1 MIDADYLVVGAGAT
15 GMAFTDALVDHADV
29 RVVLVDRRHGPGGHW
44 LDDYAFV
51 RLHQAS
57 AFYGVA
63 STLLGGGGVQL
74 EGPETGLHE
83 RASGDEV
90 SAYFAR
96 VLSDRLLR
104 SGKVEFYPSCDYVGD
119 RRFVSLLSGKRY
131 EAAGRCRVVD
141 ARFLSPDIPAN
152 TPPPF
157 GVAEGARVVTVNDL
171 VNLGDAPGEFVIVG
185 CGKTATDA
193 VIWLLGNGVAPD
205 AIRWVRPRDPWM
217 LNRAVVQPDPAVYTA
232 MVGDTMA
239 AAATATSADDLFV
252 RLEEAG
258 VMLRIDRSATP
269 TMAKTPTLAQW
280 ELDLLRQVEDVVR
293 LGHIRHVARDR
304 LVLADG
310 EVAVRKDAVVVHCA
324 APGLKYP
331 PVVSVWGP
339 DAITVQPIR
348 AGFPCF
354 GAALVGYVEAT
365 RRDDAEK
372 NRLCPPTPL
381 PNTPTDWC
389 LMQVLGSR
397 ATAAF
402 GAAPDIKAWA
412 DGVALNPA
420 RTSPNQVD
428 RPELLAATARL
439 RTYADAG
446 LSRLTQLAGLS

>member
-1 MIDADYLVVGAGAT
+1 M
-15 GMAFTDALVDHADV
+15 
-29 RVVLVDRRHGPGGHW
+29 
-44 LDDYAFV
+44 
-51 RLHQAS
+51 
-57 AFYGVA
+57 
-63 STLLGGGGVQL
+63 
-74 EGPETGLHE
+74 
-83 RASGDEV
+83 
-90 SAYFAR
+90 
-96 VLSDRLLR
+96 
-104 SGKVEFYPSCDYVGD
+104 
-119 RRFVSLLSGKRY
+119 
-131 EAAGRCRVVD
+131 AGRCRVVD
-141 ARFLSPDIPAN
+141 VRFLSPDIPAN

-193 VIWLLGNGVAPD
+193 VIWLLGKGVAPD

-239 AAATATSADDLFV
+239 AAAAATSADDLFV

-331 PVVSVWGP
+331 PLVSVWGP

-354 GAALVGYVEAT
+354 GSARVGYVEAT

-397 ATAAF
+397 AAAAF
-402 GAAPDIKAWA
+402 GAAPDIKGWA

-420 RTSPNQVD
+420 RTPPNLVD